1 MRAIDLLSAPRVTIG
16 DGRRTVSP
24 GRAPGDEGNSSGN
37 SLNNNNNN
45 NNKSGVA
52 MLVIIIRLH
61 T

>member
-45 NNKSGVA
+45 NKSGVA